1 MRSNCEAE
9 TVKAQKPRPKTKRN
23 RTRNVWRYYELLK
36 GLRALV
42 VGIFFF
48 GAFSSGVSL
57 LQPYVMRYAID
68 QVAMNRAASEEVR
81 MKRLLFVAVL
91 MISLIG
97 LSIVASYCN
106 GYWTVIMNQKVTSRL
121 RRRLLRHMLRLPL
134 PELTQMKVG
143 GAVSRLNQDTSTIS
157 SVVSR
162 ILINPG
168 LALLQ
173 AAVALLMACVLN
185 WRMSLA
191 ALAIIIPLGGA
202 TKLYANR
209 LRPLFAEL
217 GKLGA
222 DLSARTVEMFGGVR
236 VTRIYRRET
245 AECQAY
251 LGLYHQI
258 VRKTLA
264 ARRRQIT
271 LESFSYVAFSLIQVV
286 IVILGVYLIL
296 QSKGTVGD
304 IIAIIIYSN
313 RIMGP
318 IQQAVNSYGELQED
332 LACMDRI
339 FEVLDMKEDK
349 LDRPEAIEAPP
360 RVETLAVKELTFTH
374 AGAPKPAL
382 SNISFKVRGGLT
394 VALVGRS
401 GAGKTTLTDLLSRF
415 YDPQE
420 GAILI
425 NGRDIRDFKLKS
437 YRKLLGLVQQ
447 ETFIFDGSIR
457 ENIAYSVLHAT
468 DAQIITAAKCA
479 NVHEFVEAM
488 PAGYDTIVGERG
500 VKLSGGQRQRI
511 SIARAFLADP
521 EILILDEATSN
532 LDTENE
538 QAIQA
543 ALTKLL
549 SGRTTFI
556 IAHRLST
563 IVDAD
568 VVVVLEEGRIREIGS
583 HQELI
588 ASRDTYFD
596 MIDRQRRSLVV

>member
-1 MRSNCEAE
+1 MNSLLHYGYPKYLSIPNSDLMAAE
-9 TVKAQKPRPKTKRN
+9 L
-23 RTRNVWRYYELLK
+23 WS
-36 GLRALV
+36 
-42 VGIFFF
+42 FFF

-57 LQPYVMRYAID
+57 IQPYVMRYVID
-68 QVAMNRAASEEVR
+68 QVAMNKTESEHVR
-81 MKRLLFVAVL
+81 MKRLLLVAVF
-91 MISLIG
+91 MVSLIG

-106 GYWTVIMNQKVTSRL
+106 GYWTVIMNQKVTASL

-134 PELTQMKVG
+134 TDLTQMKIG
-143 GAVSRLNQDTSTIS
+143 GAVSRLNQDTSTVS
-157 SVVSR
+157 SLVSR
-162 ILINPG
+162 ILISPG

-173 AAVALLMACVLN
+173 AAVALLMAFLLN

-191 ALAIIIPLGGA
+191 ALAVIIPLGAA
-202 TKLYANR
+202 TKLYAKR

-217 GKLGA
+217 AKLGA
-222 DLSARTVEMFGGVR
+222 DLSARTVEMFGGLR
-236 VTRIYRRET
+236 VTRIYRREA

-251 LGLYHQI
+251 LGLYHKI

-264 ARRRQIT
+264 ARRKQIT
-271 LESFSYVAFSLIQVV
+271 LESYSFVAFSLIQLV
-286 IVILGVYLIL
+286 IVILGVFLIV
-296 QSKGTVGD
+296 QGKGTVGD

-318 IQQAVNSYGELQED
+318 IQQVVNSYGELQED

-339 FEVLDMKEDK
+339 FGVLDMKEDK
-349 LDRPEAIEAPP
+349 LDRPDAVEAPR
-360 RVETLAVKELTFTH
+360 RVETVAVKDLTFTH
-374 AGAPKPAL
+374 VAAPKPAL
-382 SNISFKVRGGLT
+382 SNISFRVRGGQMI
-394 VALVGRS
+394 ALVGRS
-401 GAGKTTLTDLLSRF
+401 GAGKTTLTDLLARF
-415 YDPQE
+415 YDPQK

-457 ENIAYSVLHAT
+457 DNIAYSVPHAT
-468 DAQIITAAKCA
+468 NAQIITAAKCA

-568 VVVVLEEGRIREIGS
+568 VVIVLEEGRIREIGS
-583 HQELI
+583 HAELI

-596 MIDRQRRSLVV
+596 MIERQRKSLVV